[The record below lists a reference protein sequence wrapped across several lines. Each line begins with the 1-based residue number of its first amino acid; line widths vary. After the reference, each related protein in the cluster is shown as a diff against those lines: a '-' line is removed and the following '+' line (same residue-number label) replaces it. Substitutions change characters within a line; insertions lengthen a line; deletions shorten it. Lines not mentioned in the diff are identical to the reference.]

1 MVYFLNTRRV
11 IVHLSLLVLVAFLS
25 ISGCSGDNILLN
37 GPPVE
42 EPSAEIKPANER
54 APLSRVLEVNT
65 PVETRIAIDISDGTN
80 TSHVEFEGLAAHHSL
95 PVLGLRPGR
104 TNTVLVSAVD
114 EAGETVFQK
123 SLEAVTG
130 QLPENFPRLEVTSD
144 PGLMEPGVTLFES
157 GGFLIMLDETGEVVW
172 YYRIPEGSS
181 SLDRDVR
188 RMPNGNLLLLLP
200 IHDIIEIDMLGN
212 TVRSWYT
219 AQTSGGSPGGIPVD
233 AAAFHHEVFAME
245 NGNFLTLSGELREY
259 PDYPSSTT
267 NPAAPLETANVVGDV
282 IVEFAPDGTVVNEYH
297 LLDIIDPYR
306 INYSSLLGHW
316 DWFFHDYFGVEGPT
330 RDWAHA
336 NAVIHDTRDDSLI
349 ISMRHQDA
357 VIKIDRQT
365 GGLIWILGTH
375 SNWDPDVFGPFLLN
389 PDTDD
394 ELFFQY
400 HQHAPMITEEGNIML
415 FDNGNFRSSPFEPV
429 YPENF
434 SRAIEYSIDE
444 SSMDVSI
451 AWESTGFSPEPIFA
465 GFLGDADKL
474 PHTGN
479 VLITFGGRTP
489 AVIAEVTHTTP
500 PVKVFEI
507 SDPNNFI
514 YRAERLPG
522 VYP

>member
-1 MVYFLNTRRV
+1 MVLVISTRRV
-11 IVHLSLLVLVAFLS
+11 VVNLSLLVLVAFLS
-25 ISGCSGDNILLN
+25 ISGCSGDNVLLN

-42 EPSAEIKPANER
+42 EPSAAIKAANER
-54 APLSRVLEVNT
+54 APLSRVLEVTT

-104 TNTVLVSAVD
+104 THTVLVSAVD
-114 EAGETVFQK
+114 DLGETVFQK
-123 SLEAVTG
+123 SLEVATG
-130 QLPENFPRLEVTSD
+130 PLPENFPQLEVTGD

-157 GGFLIMLDETGEVVW
+157 GGFLIMVDETGDVVW
-172 YYRIPEGSS
+172 YYREPSS
-181 SLDRDVR
+181 TSLDRDVR
-188 RMPNGNLLLLLP
+188 RLPNGNLLLLLP
-200 IHDIIEIDMLGN
+200 VHNIIEIDMLGN

-219 AQTSGGSPGGIPVD
+219 AQTSEGSTGGIPVD

-245 NGNFLTLSGELREY
+245 NGNFLTLSAELREY

-267 NPAAPLETANVVGDV
+267 NPNAPLETANVAGDV

-306 INYSSLLGHW
+306 LSYSSLITGW
-316 DWFFHDYFGVEGPT
+316 DWFFHDYFGVEEPT
-330 RDWAHA
+330 RDWTHA
-336 NAVIHDTRDDSLI
+336 NAVVHDTRDDSLI

-375 SNWDPDVFGPFLLN
+375 SNWNPDVFGPFLLN

-400 HQHAPMITEEGNIML
+400 HQHAPMVTEEGNIML

-474 PHTGN
+474 PQTGN

-507 SDPNNFI
+507 SDANNFI

>member
-1 MVYFLNTRRV
+1 MVRELHSNR
-11 IVHLSLLVLVAFLS
+11 IVLKVTLLVFFAFLS
-25 ISGCSGDNILLN
+25 ISGCSGDNVLLN

-42 EPSAEIKPANER
+42 EPSAQIKPANER
-54 APLSRVLEVNT
+54 APLSRVLEVRT
-65 PVETRIAIDISDGTN
+65 PVETRVAIDISDGTN
-80 TSHVEFEGLAAHHSL
+80 TSHVEFEELASNHSL
-95 PVLGLRPGR
+95 PVLGLRPDR
-104 TNTVLVSAVD
+104 ESTVLVSAVD
-114 EAGETVFQK
+114 DLGETVFQT
-123 SLEAVTG
+123 SLEVTTG
-130 QLPENFPRLEVTSD
+130 PLPENFPQLEITSD

-157 GGFLIMLDETGEVVW
+157 GGFLIMVDETGEVVW
-172 YYRIPEGSS
+172 YYREPGST

-200 IHDIIEIDMLGN
+200 VHNIIEIDMLGN

-219 AQTSGGSPGGIPVD
+219 AQTSEGSTGGTPVD
-233 AAAFHHEVFAME
+233 AAAFHHEVFPME
-245 NGNFLTLSGELREY
+245 NGNFLALSSELREF

-267 NPAAPLETANVVGDV
+267 NPSAPLETANVAGDV

-306 INYSSLLGHW
+306 LGYSSLIIGW
-316 DWFFHDYFGVEGPT
+316 DWFYHDYFGIEGPT
-330 RDWAHA
+330 RDWTHA

-349 ISMRHQDA
+349 ISIRHQDA

-365 GGLIWILGTH
+365 GVLIWILGTH

-389 PDTDD
+389 PVADD

-415 FDNGNFRSSPFEPV
+415 FDNGNFRASPFEPV
-429 YPENF
+429 YPEDF

-451 AWESTGFSPEPIFA
+451 VWESTGFSPEPIFA

-474 PHTGN
+474 PQTGN
-479 VLITFGGRTP
+479 VLITFGGRNP

-500 PVKVFEI
+500 AVKVFEI
-507 SDPNNFI
+507 SDANNFI

>member
-1 MVYFLNTRRV
+1 MVYFLNTRRAV
-11 IVHLSLLVLVAFLS
+11 ANLSMLVLVAFLS
-25 ISGCSGDNILLN
+25 ISGCNGDNILLN
-37 GPPVE
+37 EPPVE
-42 EPSAEIKPANER
+42 ESSAEIKPANER
-54 APLSRVLEVNT
+54 APLSRVLEVRT
-65 PVETRIAIDISDGTN
+65 PVETRIAIDIGDGTN
-80 TSHVEFEGLAAHHSL
+80 TSHVEFEGFSTSHSL

-104 TNTVLVSAVD
+104 ANTVLVSAID
-114 EAGETVFQK
+114 EPGETVFQT
-123 SLEAVTG
+123 SLEVATDP
-130 QLPENFPRLEVTSD
+130 LPENFPQLEVTSD
-144 PGLMEPGVTLFES
+144 PELMEPGVTLFES
-157 GGFLIMLDETGEVVW
+157 GGFVIMVDETGEVVW
-172 YYRIPEGSS
+172 YYEEPGSTS
-181 SLDRDVR
+181 FDRDVR
-188 RMPNGNLLLLLP
+188 RMQNGNLLLLLP
-200 IHDIIEIDMLGN
+200 VHNIIEIDMLGN

-219 AQTSGGSPGGIPVD
+219 AQTSEGSTGGTPVD
-233 AAAFHHEVFAME
+233 AAAFHHEAFAME
-245 NGNFLTLSGELREY
+245 NGNILAMSGEMREF

-267 NPAAPLETANVVGDV
+267 NPDAPLETANVVGDV
-282 IVEFAPDGTVVNEYH
+282 IVEFAPDGTVVNEFH

-306 INYSSLLGHW
+306 LGYSSLISSW
-316 DWFFHDYFGVEGPT
+316 DGFFQNNFGFEGTT
-330 RDWAHA
+330 RDWTHG

-349 ISMRHQDA
+349 ISLRHQDA

-375 SNWDPDVFGPFLLN
+375 SNWDPGVFGPFLLN

-415 FDNGNFRSSPFEPV
+415 FDNGNFRASPFEPV
-429 YPENF
+429 FPEDF

-451 AWESTGFSPEPIFA
+451 VWESTGFSPEPIYA

-474 PHTGN
+474 PQTGN
-479 VLITFGGRTP
+479 VLITFGGRRP
-489 AVIAEVTHTTP
+489 AIIAEVTHTTP

-507 SDPNNFI
+507 IDPNNFM